1 MKHTAPLAQLAE
13 QKSSK
18 LPVAGSSPARGTIFA
33 AALLACGLAFI
44 APAEAAKSKTANA
57 VPHKA
62 VKSSAAKAKLAPAL
76 KAKAPALAKQSKR
89 NSKSSKAVAPSK
101 VLAAPEAPVREVVLE
116 KGPTPA
122 RTQLGCSTESAGLS
136 AVGQTHKAEGKTF
149 RCQKTWDYVDGK
161 FVGYPAWVELF
172 MPTPGWG
179 AGLRETSPPPADAVV
194 PVVPGAAA
202 KVAPLATV
210 QPEAETKP
218 EPKPPSFGS
227 EIY

>member
-1 MKHTAPLAQLAE
+1 MTHTAPLAQLVE

-18 LPVAGSSPARGTIFA
+18 LLAAGSSPARGTIFA
-33 AALLACGLAFI
+33 AALLACGLAFTS
-44 APAEAAKSKTANA
+44 PAEAAKPKVSKATSHKVVKATAS
-57 VPHKA
+57 KA
-62 VKSSAAKAKLAPAL
+62 SRPSVL
-76 KAKAPALAKQSKR
+76 KAKSASTAKPSKR
-89 NSKSSKAVAPSK
+89 NSKVSKTAELAKVAP
-101 VLAAPEAPVREVVLE
+101 VAEPAPREVLLE

-122 RTQLGCSTESAGLS
+122 RTQLGCSSESAGLS
-136 AVGQTHKAEGKTF
+136 AVGQTLKVDGKTF

-179 AGLRETSPPPADAVV
+179 AGLRETSPPPSDAVV

-218 EPKPPSFGS
+218 EPKPPAFGNT
-227 EIY
+227 IY